1 MASEWLTVQQVADA
15 FRAAGY
21 PDSAATL
28 RRMIDAGEFGAQGDG
43 WYRTERGGYR
53 MVKRSA
59 VDDFLRRRAEG
70 Q

>member
-21 PDSAATL
+21 PDSTATL